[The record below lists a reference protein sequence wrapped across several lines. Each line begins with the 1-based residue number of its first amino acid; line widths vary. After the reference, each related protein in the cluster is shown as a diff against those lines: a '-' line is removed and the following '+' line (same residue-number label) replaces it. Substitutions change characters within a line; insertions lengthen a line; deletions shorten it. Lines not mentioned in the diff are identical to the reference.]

1 MPLTKAQ
8 KAAAVE
14 EIRGKL
20 EQTPTLYLTDY
31 MGLSVEQANTLRSQF
46 RKAGVDFKVIKNT
59 LLRLAM
65 EGLGGYDD
73 LYDHLHGPTAVAFS
87 DEPAAPA
94 RVIKDFNKDQNTE
107 RPSLKAAFVD
117 GSVYGGDQLDVLASL
132 KSKEEL
138 IGDILGLLLSPMT
151 NVAGALQGQ
160 GQTLVGAL
168 QTLAERGEE

>member
-1 MPLTKAQ
+1 M
-8 KAAAVE
+8 
-14 EIRGKL
+14 
-20 EQTPTLYLTDY
+20 
-31 MGLSVEQANTLRSQF
+31 
-46 RKAGVDFKVIKNT
+46 
-59 LLRLAM
+59 
-65 EGLGGYDD
+65 
-73 LYDHLHGPTAVAFS
+73 
-87 DEPAAPA
+87 
-94 RVIKDFNKDQNTE
+94 IKDFNKDQNTE

>member
-31 MGLSVEQANTLRSQF
+31 MGLSVEQANALRSQF

-132 KSKEEL
+132 KSKDEL

>member
-31 MGLSVEQANTLRSQF
+31 MGLSVEQANALRSQF

-132 KSKEEL
+132 KSKDEL

-168 QTLAERGEE
+168 QTLAECGEE